1 MSEEKKART
10 GRVHTPEEIAR
21 YKKKFAILKGQGML
35 QRDISKKLGVS
46 QKTISTWAK
55 ELPIGQYL
63 TIRNGM
69 QKRLVALSQDENTPA
84 IELYNLANA
93 LTGIEKTIARYM
105 DAG

>member
-1 MSEEKKART
+1 MNEQKTKETGKK
-10 GRVHTPEEIAR
+10 HTHDQLVRLRKE
-21 YKKKFAILKGQGML
+21 FAILKGKGML
-35 QRDISKKLGVS
+35 QKEIAKRLGVS
-46 QKTISTWAK
+46 VKTASTWAK
-55 ELPIGQYL
+55 ELPVSGYII
-63 TIRNGM
+63 IRTGM